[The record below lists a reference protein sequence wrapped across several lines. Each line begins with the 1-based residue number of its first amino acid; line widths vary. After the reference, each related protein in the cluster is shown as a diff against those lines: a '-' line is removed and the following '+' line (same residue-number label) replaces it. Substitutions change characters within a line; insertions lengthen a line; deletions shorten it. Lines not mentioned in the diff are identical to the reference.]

1 MDLRTLIEALALG
14 AVEGLTEFIPVSST
28 GHLILFAH
36 LFGFDGPP
44 GRVFEIVIQLG
55 AILAVCLVYRK
66 RLIET
71 LLGLGKDVSAR
82 RFALNVFLAFLP
94 AVVAGVLLHG
104 FIKSVLFSP
113 YVVCISLIVGGFV
126 ILFIE
131 RNFTSDRVPDVDS
144 IDWKLALQIGLC
156 QILAMIPGV
165 SRSGATIMG
174 ARVLGLNRAAAT
186 EFSFFLAIPTMLAAT
201 VYDGYKNAGALSSD
215 NWLLI
220 GLGFAMAFVTAALVV
235 SKLVSFVSRNGFGIF
250 AWYRIAFGSLML
262 ALLLLMK

>member
-14 AVEGLTEFIPVSST
+14 AIEGLTEFIPVSST
-28 GHLILFAH
+28 GHLILFGE
-36 LFGFDGPP
+36 LFGFNGPP

-66 RLIET
+66 RLIDT
-71 LLGLGKDVSAR
+71 LLGLGRDVSAR
-82 RFALNVFLAFLP
+82 RFAFNVFIAFLP

-113 YVVCISLIVGGFV
+113 FVVCISLIVGGV
-126 ILFIE
+126 IILVIE

-201 VYDGYKNAGALSSD
+201 VYDAYKNAGALSSD

-220 GLGFAMAFVTAALVV
+220 GLGFAIAFLTAMLVV
-235 SKLVSFVSRNGFGIF
+235 SKLVAFVSRNGFGVF
-250 AWYRIAFGSLML
+250 AWYRIGFGSLML
-262 ALLLLMK
+262 GLLLLAR

>member
-55 AILAVCLVYRK
+55 AILAVCLVYRN

-82 RFALNVFLAFLP
+82 RFAFNVFIAFLP

-113 YVVCISLIVGGFV
+113 YVVCVSLIVGGFL
-126 ILFIE
+126 ILLIE

>member
-1 MDLRTLIEALALG
+1 MDLHTLIEALALG

-28 GHLILFAH
+28 GHLILFGH

-66 RLIET
+66 RLIDT
-71 LLGLGKDVSAR
+71 LLGLGRDVSAR
-82 RFALNVFLAFLP
+82 RFAVNVFIAFLP

-113 YVVCISLIVGGFV
+113 YVVCVSLIVGGFA

-131 RNFTSDRVPDVDS
+131 RNFTSDRVSDIDS

-201 VYDGYKNAGALSSD
+201 AYDAYKNAGALSGD

-220 GLGFAMAFVTAALVV
+220 GLGFAMAFITAALVV

-250 AWYRIAFGSLML
+250 AWYRIGLGSLML
-262 ALLLLMK
+262 ALLLLVK